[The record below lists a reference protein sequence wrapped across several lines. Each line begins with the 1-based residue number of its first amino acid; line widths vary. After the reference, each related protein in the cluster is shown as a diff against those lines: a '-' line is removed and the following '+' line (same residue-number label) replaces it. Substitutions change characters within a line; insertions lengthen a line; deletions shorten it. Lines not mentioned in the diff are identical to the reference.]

1 MKSLIVSTAVAA
13 LLVAAPALAQTS
25 SSGSMNNPG
34 STAKPGS
41 SMSTGTASERSAD
54 TRFIDHAA
62 RGNEA
67 EIALGKLAEQKAQSP
82 EVKSLA
88 QRLVTDHGKAN
99 QQLKQLAQKEGVSV
113 PTGPDKEQKDLH
125 ARLDKLNGAAFDR
138 AFVDA
143 QVKDHQKDIQ
153 FYQTESSR
161 LQDPQL
167 KSFAQQTLP
176 VLQEHLQMAERA
188 ESQVGASG
196 SSTSGISKM
205 PSTGNLPSRK
215 PSSR

>member
-1 MKSLIVSTAVAA
+1 MKSLVVSTAVAA
-13 LLVAAPALAQTS
+13 LLAAAPAMAQSTN
-25 SSGSMNNPG
+25 SGNMNPG
-34 STAKPGS
+34 STAKPGTAAA
-41 SMSTGTASERSAD
+41 TGGDA
-54 TRFIDHAA
+54 RFIAEAA

-67 EIALGKLAEQKAQSP
+67 EIELGQLAQQKAQSP

-88 QRLVTDHGKAN
+88 QRLVTDHTRAN
-99 QQLKQLAQKEGVSV
+99 QQLKQLAQKEGMSV
-113 PTGPDKEQKDLH
+113 PTGLDKDQKDLR
-125 ARLDKLNGAAFDR
+125 ARLEKLNGAAFDR

-143 QVKDHQKDIQ
+143 QVKDHQKDVK
-153 FYQTESSR
+153 FYQDEGSR

-196 SSTSGISKM
+196 SSSSGSSGTKAPATS
-205 PSTGNLPSRK
+205 PSQH
-215 PSSR
+215 

>member
-1 MKSLIVSTAVAA
+1 MKSLIISAAVAA
-13 LLVAAPALAQTS
+13 LLAAAPAMAQSTN
-25 SSGSMNNPG
+25 SGNMNPG
-34 STAKPGS
+34 SAAKPGS
-41 SMSTGTASERSAD
+41 AAATGGDA
-54 TRFIDHAA
+54 RFIAEAA

-67 EIALGKLAEQKAQSP
+67 EIELGQLAQQKAQSP

-88 QRLVTDHGKAN
+88 QRLVTDHTRAN

-113 PTGPDKEQKDLH
+113 PAGLDKDQKDLR
-125 ARLDKLNGAAFDR
+125 ARLEKLNGAAFDR

-143 QVKDHQKDIQ
+143 QVKDHQKDVK
-153 FYQTESSR
+153 FYQDEGSR

-196 SSTSGISKM
+196 SSSSGSSGVKAPATS
-205 PSTGNLPSRK
+205 PSQH
-215 PSSR
+215 

>member
-13 LLVAAPALAQTS
+13 LLAAAPAMAQSTN
-25 SSGSMNNPG
+25 SGNMNPG
-34 STAKPGS
+34 STAKPGTAAA
-41 SMSTGTASERSAD
+41 TGGDA
-54 TRFIDHAA
+54 RFIAEAA

-67 EIALGKLAEQKAQSP
+67 EIELGQLAQQKAQSP

-88 QRLVTDHGKAN
+88 QRLVTDHTRAN
-99 QQLKQLAQKEGVSV
+99 QQLKQLAQKEGMSV
-113 PTGPDKEQKDLH
+113 PTGLDKDQKDLR
-125 ARLDKLNGAAFDR
+125 ARLEKLNGAAFDR

-143 QVKDHQKDIQ
+143 QVKDHQKDVK
-153 FYQTESSR
+153 FYQDEGSR

-196 SSTSGISKM
+196 SSSSGSSGVKAPATS
-205 PSTGNLPSRK
+205 PSQH
-215 PSSR
+215 

>member
-1 MKSLIVSTAVAA
+1 MKSLIISAAVAA
-13 LLVAAPALAQTS
+13 LLAAAPAMAQSTN
-25 SSGSMNNPG
+25 SGNMNPG
-34 STAKPGS
+34 SAAKPGS
-41 SMSTGTASERSAD
+41 AAATGGDA
-54 TRFIDHAA
+54 RFIAEAA

-67 EIALGKLAEQKAQSP
+67 EIELGQLAQQKAQSP

-88 QRLVTDHGKAN
+88 QRLVTDHTRAN

-113 PTGPDKEQKDLH
+113 PTGLDKDQKDLR
-125 ARLDKLNGAAFDR
+125 ARLEKLNGAAFDR

-143 QVKDHQKDIQ
+143 QVKDHQKDVK
-153 FYQTESSR
+153 FYQDEGSR

-196 SSTSGISKM
+196 SSSSGSSGVKAPATS
-205 PSTGNLPSRK
+205 PSQH
-215 PSSR
+215 

>member
-1 MKSLIVSTAVAA
+1 MKSLVVSTAVAA
-13 LLVAAPALAQTS
+13 LLAAAPAMAQSTN
-25 SSGSMNNPG
+25 SGNMNPG
-34 STAKPGS
+34 STAKPGTAAA
-41 SMSTGTASERSAD
+41 TGGDA
-54 TRFIDHAA
+54 RFIAEAA

-67 EIALGKLAEQKAQSP
+67 EIELGQLAQQKAQSP

-88 QRLVTDHGKAN
+88 QRLVTDHTRAN
-99 QQLKQLAQKEGVSV
+99 QQLKQLAQKEGMSV
-113 PTGPDKEQKDLH
+113 PTGLDKDQKDLR
-125 ARLDKLNGAAFDR
+125 ARLEKLNGAAFDR

-143 QVKDHQKDIQ
+143 QVKDHQKDVK
-153 FYQTESSR
+153 FYQDEGSR

-196 SSTSGISKM
+196 SSSSGSSGAKAPATS
-205 PSTGNLPSRK
+205 PSQH
-215 PSSR
+215 

>member
-13 LLVAAPALAQTS
+13 LLAAAPAMAQSTN
-25 SSGSMNNPG
+25 SGNMNPG
-34 STAKPGS
+34 SAAKPGS
-41 SMSTGTASERSAD
+41 AAATGGDA
-54 TRFIDHAA
+54 RFIAEAA

-67 EIALGKLAEQKAQSP
+67 EIELGQLAQQKAQSP

-88 QRLVTDHGKAN
+88 QRLVTDHTRAN

-113 PTGPDKEQKDLH
+113 PTGLDKDQKDLR
-125 ARLDKLNGAAFDR
+125 ARLEKLNGAAFDR

-143 QVKDHQKDIQ
+143 QVKDHQKDVK
-153 FYQTESSR
+153 FYQDEGSR

-196 SSTSGISKM
+196 SSSSGSSGVKAPATS
-205 PSTGNLPSRK
+205 PSQH
-215 PSSR
+215 

>member
-13 LLVAAPALAQTS
+13 LLAAAPAMAQSTN
-25 SSGSMNNPG
+25 SGNMNPG
-34 STAKPGS
+34 SAAKPGS
-41 SMSTGTASERSAD
+41 AAATGGDA
-54 TRFIDHAA
+54 RFIAEAA

-67 EIALGKLAEQKAQSP
+67 EIELGQLAQQKAQSP

-88 QRLVTDHGKAN
+88 QRLVTDHTRAN

-113 PTGPDKEQKDLH
+113 PAGLDKDQKDLR
-125 ARLDKLNGAAFDR
+125 ARLEKLNGAAFDR

-143 QVKDHQKDIQ
+143 QVKDHQKDVK
-153 FYQTESSR
+153 FYQDEGSR

-196 SSTSGISKM
+196 SSSSGSSGVKAPATS
-205 PSTGNLPSRK
+205 PSQH
-215 PSSR
+215 